1 MVYYE
6 CYRCGY
12 SNSDKSKMRQHINR
26 KNSCEPFQN
35 NINLD
40 ECKIYILK
48 GLTFKQYSEKK
59 EQILS
64 LGESTTKIPQNT
76 TISPK
81 ITTKIPQNTTFSPK
95 NFNFSPEI
103 TTKHKYECDFC
114 KKAFSRYD
122 SLNRH
127 QKTCK
132 EKKKEEEVKES
143 MTELVKLL
151 NGQLE
156 GYRKELDKRDID
168 FKKELD
174 KRDKQIDEQN
184 KQIQELIKKAG
195 INNNTINVQ
204 NNIKLLGYS
213 DTDISHLTDNDI
225 LKCLNHSNFCIPR
238 LIEKIHFD
246 VNKPENHNVYISNLK
261 NKYVMMYDGE
271 KWNCKDRDDQINSL
285 IDDIIFETP
294 AILVNRS
301 SYKDNLSNVRDSI
314 KELGKYELRKYELN
328 RQKQILS
335 SKKDEKSKKRL
346 KKLERFKT
354 TSDYDFTHILIADYG
369 LNLLQ
374 VAPLLPYY
382 DIDPNIVQFMGTGV
396 IDDKT
401 FFYEPSLQGAIFPGI
416 PETSRINIINN
427 YMEIYDDEFLRISTL
442 PYDLIG
448 LINFIYTKKYKL
460 GDVIRLLN
468 NPNKKFDG
476 IDGNFYF
483 KDNMIERDLN
493 ILKINNGNSF
503 VIN

>member
-1 MVYYE
+1 M
-6 CYRCGY
+6 
-12 SNSDKSKMRQHINR
+12 SSKLPIGVATIERPLIILFISYVFIFIISCTPVNLSKQPS
-26 KNSCEPFQN
+26 KNTQE
-35 NINLD
+35 
-40 ECKIYILK
+40 
-48 GLTFKQYSEKK
+48 
-59 EQILS
+59 
-64 LGESTTKIPQNT
+64 NT
-76 TISPK
+76 
-81 ITTKIPQNTTFSPK
+81 
-95 NFNFSPEI
+95 
-103 TTKHKYECDFC
+103 
-114 KKAFSRYD
+114 
-122 SLNRH
+122 
-127 QKTCK
+127 
-132 EKKKEEEVKES
+132 V
-143 MTELVKLL
+143 
-151 NGQLE
+151 
-156 GYRKELDKRDID
+156 
-168 FKKELD
+168 FKKTVPDLSKD
-174 KRDKQIDEQN
+174 K
-184 KQIQELIKKAG
+184 
-195 INNNTINVQ
+195 
-204 NNIKLLGYS
+204 
-213 DTDISHLTDNDI
+213 
-225 LKCLNHSNFCIPR
+225 
-238 LIEKIHFD
+238 LIEKKDDKEIKNDKILHD
-246 VNKPENHNVYISNLK
+246 VLLDKTIIVLFAKDDDIKTTKQFLNTFELGIYNLEVKNVNLQIEFFESDNDLKNIIDANLSPGRLFFGPIQSKYTKILKDYCNHKVIFFSFSSKSSLAKDCIYLLNFFPKNEVSQLLSYLNEDAKVALLYPENEYGYL
-261 NKYVMMYDGE
+261 
-271 KWNCKDRDDQINSL
+271 INSF
-285 IDDIIFETP
+285 IDNIIFESS

-301 SYKDNLSNVRDSI
+301 SYKDDLSNVREAI

-335 SKKDEKSKKRL
+335 SKKDDKSKVRL
-346 KKLERFKT
+346 KKLQKFKT

-448 LINFIYTKKYKL
+448 LINFIYSKEYKL
-460 GDVIRLLN
+460 GDVIKLLN

>member
-1 MVYYE
+1 MSY
-6 CYRCGY
+6 
-12 SNSDKSKMRQHINR
+12 
-26 KNSCEPFQN
+26 
-35 NINLD
+35 
-40 ECKIYILK
+40 
-48 GLTFKQYSEKK
+48 
-59 EQILS
+59 
-64 LGESTTKIPQNT
+64 
-76 TISPK
+76 
-81 ITTKIPQNTTFSPK
+81 
-95 NFNFSPEI
+95 
-103 TTKHKYECDFC
+103 
-114 KKAFSRYD
+114 
-122 SLNRH
+122 LNDDA
-127 QKTCK
+127 K
-132 EKKKEEEVKES
+132 VA
-143 MTELVKLL
+143 LL
-151 NGQLE
+151 
-156 GYRKELDKRDID
+156 Y
-168 FKKELD
+168 
-174 KRDKQIDEQN
+174 
-184 KQIQELIKKAG
+184 
-195 INNNTINVQ
+195 
-204 NNIKLLGYS
+204 
-213 DTDISHLTDNDI
+213 
-225 LKCLNHSNFCIPR
+225 
-238 LIEKIHFD
+238 
-246 VNKPENHNVYISNLK
+246 PENEYGYL
-261 NKYVMMYDGE
+261 
-271 KWNCKDRDDQINSL
+271 INSL
-285 IDDIIFETP
+285 IDDIIFESP

-301 SYKDNLSNVRDSI
+301 SYKDELTNVRESI

-416 PETSRINIINN
+416 PEIRRINIINN

-448 LINFIYTKKYKL
+448 LINFIYTKEYKL
-460 GDVIRLLN
+460 GDVIKLLN
-468 NPNKKFDG
+468 NPSKKFDG